1 MRTLAQAGRVRHPL
15 VFPREPG
22 EDERGER
29 VHVEAE
35 DVRLQQWQVE

>member
-1 MRTLAQAGRVRHPL
+1 MRHPL
-15 VFPREPG
+15 VLPREPG